1 MAEKEKK
8 YYEGVGRRKTATAR
22 VRIFPKK
29 KGATEVNGKS
39 LPEYF
44 SNKMELVKSARSP
57 LVLLSLEDKFKIT
70 ALTRGGGTTG
80 QADAIKH
87 GLSRALVKFNPDF
100 RKKLSKADYLT
111 RDDRM
116 KERKKPG
123 LKGAR
128 KSPQWGKR

>member
-29 KGATEVNGKS
+29 KGAIEVNGKT

-44 SNKMELVKSARSP
+44 SNKLELIKSARSP
-57 LVLLSLEDKFKIT
+57 LVLLNLEDKFKIT
-70 ALTRGGGTTG
+70 VLTRGGGTTG
-80 QADAIKH
+80 QADAVKH
-87 GLSRALVKFNPDF
+87 GLSRALLKFNPDF

-123 LKGAR
+123 LKKAR